1 MLIRTPENISAN
13 FFMKRET
20 PGHVSAPHIMPSQ
33 VHGKNIL
40 VVNDSN
46 VSDYALP
53 LRPEADGILLTVPN
67 VTASLRFAD
76 CAPVMICGDS
86 WVMIL
91 HSGYKGTALNISG
104 AGLRIAREIFADIGG
119 ACAWVGPCIGRE
131 YFRKRGEEWT
141 EKGIEVFHR
150 ENYDIDGERVY
161 FDLAGEIVSQLL
173 GEGLR
178 RENIIVSGINT
189 LTDSRCYSYRNGDI
203 HERMTLTA
211 KIKGSTD

>member
-13 FFMKRET
+13 FFMKGET
-20 PGHVSAPHIMPSQ
+20 PGHVSAPHIIPSQ

-40 VVNDSN
+40 VVNASN

-119 ACAWVGPCIGRE
+119 ARNGQKKGLRRFTVRITALTGRE
-131 YFRKRGEEWT
+131 Y
-141 EKGIEVFHR
+141 I
-150 ENYDIDGERVY
+150 
-161 FDLAGEIVSQLL
+161 L
-173 GEGLR
+173 
-178 RENIIVSGINT
+178 T
-189 LTDSRCYSYRNGDI
+189 LPGR
-203 HERMTLTA
+203 L
-211 KIKGSTD
+211 

>member
-76 CAPVMICGDS
+76 CAPVMICGSS

-91 HSGYKGTALNISG
+91 HSGYKGTALNISRE
-104 AGLRIAREIFADIGG
+104 GLNIAREIFGDVRDS
-119 ACAWVGPCIGRE
+119 CAWVGPCIGRE

-141 EKGIEVFHR
+141 ERGIEAFHR
-150 ENYDIDGERVY
+150 ENYGIDGERVY

-173 GEGLR
+173 DGGMR